1 MGHVFDVQKLVNKA
15 RLSIFSVISEVLP
28 NWSGDLNIDL
38 EVSQDSDYTPSSVT
52 AAVRG
57 LTMAALISAVSQAI
71 GRYVNA
77 VPITE
82 SSILALLKGSSSNRS
97 SVAVSDKAKDSKKS
111 VLDNAKESKGL
122 VDSGDT
128 MAREDKEGEQ

>member
-1 MGHVFDVQKLVNKA
+1 
-15 RLSIFSVISEVLP
+15 
-28 NWSGDLNIDL
+28 
-38 EVSQDSDYTPSSVT
+38 
-52 AAVRG
+52 
-57 LTMAALISAVSQAI
+57 MAALISAVSQAI

-82 SSILALLKGSSSNRS
+82 SSILALLKGPSSNRS
-97 SVAVSDKAKDSKKS
+97 SVAVSDKAKDSKES

-122 VDSGDT
+122 GDSGDT